1 MATDGNEFRE
11 RQRQR
16 AEAKRKRERAR
27 KRMIFRLGLILA
39 VILASALLIWLVT
52 SGSNTPGGN
61 TPNTP
66 GISAGNQEATAPTE
80 RQDRTTISVTVAGDL
95 NVNAATVGAGLTP
108 YGYNFAH
115 VFRDVA
121 PLLTNADL
129 TVLNFEGNLCGL
141 PSGQDNASAPPE
153 MLEALADI
161 GVDMIQ
167 VANSYSIRNGLLGL
181 YR

>member
-61 TPNTP
+61 TPNNP
-66 GISAGNQEATAPTE
+66 GISAGNQEATAPT
-80 RQDRTTISVTVAGDL
+80 
-95 NVNAATVGAGLTP
+95 
-108 YGYNFAH
+108 
-115 VFRDVA
+115 
-121 PLLTNADL
+121 
-129 TVLNFEGNLCGL
+129 
-141 PSGQDNASAPPE
+141 
-153 MLEALADI
+153 
-161 GVDMIQ
+161 
-167 VANSYSIRNGLLGL
+167 
-181 YR
+181 